1 MEVRV
6 TNRNAFALPGRYAAI
21 DYLFR
26 PGKPTAISREAANHI
41 FGLGEVNKTR
51 ALNCLGILKVGVTY
65 QEALAVLANVSF
77 EEGRMVYETA
87 EQPKPEPEPE
97 QPEKDEPAED
107 EDEPES
113 GGRPGAPRSPGK
125 KSEAGELHVS
135 TPASDDSKGGRRQ
148 W

>member
-6 TNRNAFALPGRYAAI
+6 TNRNAFPLPGRYEAI

-26 PGKPTAISREAANHI
+26 PNKPTTITRDAANHI
-41 FGLGEVNKTR
+41 FGLTDANKTR

-65 QEALAVLANVSF
+65 QEALAVLAKVSF
-77 EEGRMVYETA
+77 EEGHVVYA
-87 EQPKPEPEPE
+87 EQPEPEPE
-97 QPEKDEPAED
+97 PEPAEPEKDEPAED
-107 EDEPES
+107 EDEKES